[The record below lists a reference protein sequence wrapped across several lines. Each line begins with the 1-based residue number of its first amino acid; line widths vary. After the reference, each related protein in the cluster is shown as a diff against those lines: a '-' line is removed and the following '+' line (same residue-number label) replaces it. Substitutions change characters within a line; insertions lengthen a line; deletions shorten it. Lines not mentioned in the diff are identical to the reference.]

1 MAVFPVILDSDVLF
15 GVNSMDLL
23 MSLGHAGMYRPHWTS
38 EILDGAERNI
48 LTVRPDIN
56 PAQLHLRFDT
66 MNIALPDAL
75 IEVPPG
81 LEDSMPNH
89 PGDRHVLAAAVF
101 IGAPTIVTNNLRHFL
116 PRDCDRYGVEAQS
129 ADEFVGHLVSL
140 NPVAVRDVLVA
151 VASRRRRP
159 PQRTPELVEQ
169 MRPTFPRAFAAL
181 EESVGP
187 AANW

>member
-1 MAVFPVILDSDVLF
+1 VAVFPVVLDSDVLF
-15 GVNSMDLL
+15 GVNSTDLL
-23 MSLGHAGMYRPHWTS
+23 MSLGHAGMYRPHWTQK
-38 EILDGAERNI
+38 ILNGAERNI
-48 LTVRPDIN
+48 LRSRPGID
-56 PAQLHLRFDT
+56 PAKLRLRFDA
-66 MNIALPDAL
+66 MNEALPDAL

-101 IGAPTIVTNNLRHFL
+101 IGAPTIVTNNLKHFL
-116 PRDCDRYGVEAQS
+116 PKDCEPYGVEAQS

-140 NPVAVRDVLVA
+140 YPLAIRDVLVV

-159 PQRTPELVEQ
+159 PQSTPELVAH
-169 MRPTFPRAFAAL
+169 MRLNFAQAFAAL

-187 AANW
+187 ASGW

>member
-15 GVNSMDLL
+15 GINSTNLL
-23 MSLGHAGMYRPHWTS
+23 MSLGHAGMYRPHWTQA
-38 EILDGAERNI
+38 ILEGAERNI
-48 LTVRPDIN
+48 LRARPNIE
-56 PAQLHLRFDT
+56 PAKLRRRFDD
-66 MNIALPDAL
+66 MNEALPDAL

-116 PRDCDRYGVEAQS
+116 PRNCEPYGVEAQS

-140 NPVAVRDVLVA
+140 NPMSVRDVLVA
-151 VASRRRRP
+151 AASKRMRP
-159 PQRTPELVEQ
+159 PQSTPELVEQ
-169 MRPTFPRAFAAL
+169 MRPMFPVAFAAL
-181 EESVGP
+181 EQLVGP
-187 AANW
+187 PESW